1 MSAVWDWIVGGI
13 GHLLSGL
20 KTIAAT
26 IVGKVLATFG
36 LTMISISAL
45 LPQLKAFVLQFVS
58 GIPAELLNFLGYL
71 NIGVAMSM
79 IFSALTVR
87 LALKVLIVPTAAV
100 SQLGQG

>member
-1 MSAVWDWIVGGI
+1 MSAIWGWILGGI

-20 KTIAAT
+20 KAIAAT

-36 LTMISISAL
+36 LTLISISAL